1 VKRRIIQKLLRLYP
15 PQWRDEYGTELE
27 DLLLAEPLQ
36 PAVVMNVI
44 ANALRQQVRISNH
57 PPSAVRFLAFVL
69 RVSFAFGALLCGL
82 RAMGYWVI
90 LQVGGVPPAES
101 GGIALVVYR
110 SVFWF
115 VILSSASAYLRERTK
130 GVSAIVVK
138 ALYLI
143 GAYGLPPIALFT
155 VVSKGA
161 VLKMPE
167 VMSLL
172 VLLVCFVLVFRESSP
187 KHNA

>member
-1 VKRRIIQKLLRLYP
+1 MKHLIIQKLLRLYP

-27 DLLLAEPLQ
+27 ELLLAEPLQ
-36 PAVVMNVI
+36 PAVVLNVI

-57 PPSAVRFLAFVL
+57 PPNAVRFLAFLL
-69 RVSFAFGALLCGL
+69 RVGFAFGAFLCGI
-82 RAMGYWVI
+82 RALGYWVI
-90 LQVGGVPPAES
+90 LQIGGVPPAES
-101 GGIALVVYR
+101 GNIALVVYR

-130 GVSAIVVK
+130 GARAIVLK

-143 GAYGLPPIALFT
+143 GAYGLPSIALFT
-155 VVSKGA
+155 VASKG
-161 VLKMPE
+161 VILRMPE

-172 VLLVCFVLVFRESSP
+172 ALFVCFVLVFRESSP
-187 KHNA
+187 KQNA